1 MTEASRPL
9 LSYVVITANR
19 RKELLNCL
27 ASIVRQ
33 DYEPAEIVVVD
44 NNSQDDS
51 VQAVRREFPQAR
63 IIELDYNSGVTGGR
77 NIGMKAAS
85 GDIIVCIDDDAEFKE
100 TSCAQQIVQEFLRD
114 PKLGIIALRIVEA
127 RTGQTQRSA
136 IPRRDKKDVR
146 EQTEVAYYCGAGH
159 AMRKR
164 VFEEVGPYAERY
176 FIFCDEL
183 TLAFPALEADW
194 KILYCPEIEITHYE
208 VPTARPSGQRIYY
221 HTRNHIW
228 LPVSYL
234 PWPYA
239 LCHAFLWT
247 VYMFKEAL
255 FSFQLGHF
263 VRGWW
268 DAIRG
273 LPLVL
278 KERQPISRK
287 TVRKLKTLSGR
298 LYY

>member
-1 MTEASRPL
+1 MTAASRPL

-51 VQAVRREFPQAR
+51 VQAVRREFPEAR

-100 TSCAQQIVQEFLRD
+100 TSCAQHIVQEFLRD
-114 PKLGIIALRIVEA
+114 PKLGIIALRIIEA
-127 RTGQTQRSA
+127 RTGQAQRSA
-136 IPRRDKKDVR
+136 IPRRDKKDPR

-159 AMRKR
+159 AIRKQ
-164 VFEEVGPYAERY
+164 VVDEVGYYPEHY
-176 FIFCDEL
+176 FMVGEEQ
-183 TLAFPALEADW
+183 TLAWRALEADW
-194 KILYCPEIEITHYE
+194 KILYCPQIEILHHE
-208 VPTARPSGQRIYY
+208 IPAARPSGQRIYY
-221 HTRNHIW
+221 YTRSHVW
-228 LPVSYL
+228 LPISYL

-239 LCHAFLWT
+239 VCHASLWT
-247 VYMFKEAL
+247 VHMFKEAL

-263 VRGWW
+263 FRGWW

-278 KERQPISRK
+278 KERRPISRK
-287 TVRKLKTLSGR
+287 TVRKLKALSGR